1 MSRILT
7 AAFFLLTLSAPALAD
22 TVPAGA
28 MVWSH
33 HPTGVGSP
41 GAISCYQAVAI
52 GSHIRNLQC
61 ARNSV
66 WARINKGPALLPQ
79 AVTMAGGGE
88 ILAANNR

>member
-7 AAFFLLTLSAPALAD
+7 AAFFLLTLSASAFAD

-28 MVWSH
+28 MLWRH
-33 HPTGVGSP
+33 HPTGSGNP
-41 GAISCYQAVAI
+41 DAISCYQAVAI

-66 WARINKGPALLPQ
+66 WARINKGPAYLPEP
-79 AVTMAGGGE
+79 VPVVGGGE
-88 ILAANNR
+88 FLAVNNR

>member
-7 AAFFLLTLSAPALAD
+7 AAFFLLTLAAPALAD

-28 MVWSH
+28 MLWRH
-33 HPTGVGSP
+33 HPTGSGNP
-41 GAISCYQAVAI
+41 DAISCYQAVAI

-66 WARINKGPALLPQ
+66 WARINKGPAYLPEP
-79 AVTMAGGGE
+79 VPVVGGGE
-88 ILAANNR
+88 FLAVNNR